1 MIIKT
6 FENFRGGYRSRRT
19 TDLGPVQKKVEIRID
34 LEKIEHAAIQQYRHG
49 FNKETGKI
57 EDDDIRGLVEDAIEE
72 ITIALM
78 QDQFDIMDE
87 YGKPNRFVIR
97 DKKTK
102 LNVVCEL
109 RPGAN
114 EFTLTV
120 ITVMTVDDFRTSKTQ
135 WVVEV

>member
-1 MIIKT
+1 MIIKK
-6 FENFRGGYRSRRT
+6 FESFKGGFRPRV
-19 TDLGPVQKKVEIRID
+19 TDLGPIQKRVEIRID

-49 FNKETGKI
+49 FNKESGKI
-57 EDDDIRGLVEDAIEE
+57 EDDDIRGLVESAIEE

-97 DKKTK
+97 DKITK

-109 RPGAN
+109 KPGVN

-120 ITVMTVDDFRTSKTQ
+120 ITVMTKDDFKTST